1 MDLLDRLDAARERW
15 NVLRHPFYRRWSEG
29 DLTRAELAFYA
40 GEYRHAVVALAEAS
54 EAAAEACERGL
65 RAELAEHAREERAH
79 VELWDRFAD
88 ELDADLGREPLA
100 ETVECAR
107 AWRAAS
113 DELEGRAILY
123 AVEASQPAIS
133 QTKLEGLGRH
143 YDIAPGNSAGDYFT
157 LHAERDHVHAARSRA
172 LLEER
177 LADLDEDRLVGLAEA
192 ALEGNWRLLDGV
204 ERHGRGRTSAHG

>member
-29 DLTRAELAFYA
+29 DLTRDELAFYA

-54 EAAAEACERGL
+54 EAAAEACERDL
-65 RAELAEHAREERAH
+65 RAELADHAREERAH

-88 ELDADLGREPLA
+88 ALEADLGREPLA

-107 AWRAAS
+107 AWRAAA
-113 DELEGRAILY
+113 DELEGLAVLY

-133 QTKLEGLGRH
+133 RTKLEGLGRH
-143 YDIAPGNSAGDYFT
+143 YGITPGSSASDYFT
-157 LHAERDHVHAARSRA
+157 LHAERDHEHAARSRA

-177 LADLDEDRLVGLAEA
+177 LADVDEDRLVALAES

-204 ERHGRGRTSAHG
+204 ERHGGGAPRA

>member
-1 MDLLDRLDAARERW
+1 MDLLDRLDAVRERW
-15 NVLRHPFYRRWSEG
+15 NVLHHPFYRRWSEG
-29 DLTRAELAFYA
+29 SLTRDELAFYA

-54 EAAAEACERGL
+54 EAAAESCEREL

-88 ELDADLGREPLA
+88 ALEADLGREPLA

-113 DELEGRAILY
+113 DELEGLAVLY

-133 QTKLEGLGRH
+133 RTKLDGLGRH
-143 YDIAPGNSAGDYFT
+143 YGVAPSSPAGDYFT

-177 LADLDEDRLVGLAEA
+177 LADVDEDRLVALAEA
-192 ALEGNWRLLDGV
+192 AVEGNWRLLDGV
-204 ERHGRGRTSAHG
+204 ERHGPGSHA